1 MIVRPPRLTR
11 TDALFPYATLC
22 RSGQWKAAFMVRR
35 TAKGLRLHRELHGM
49 VGIWSLVIFMVVSFT
64 GVYLGFPQ
72 QTAAAINAVFPGR
85 DLRAAITQAR
95 VDPQR
100 GPAAMANTGR
110 ATGWESGGRDG

>member
-1 MIVRPPRLTR
+1 
-11 TDALFPYATLC
+11 
-22 RSGQWKAAFMVRR
+22 MVRR

-95 VDPQR
+95 VEPQR
-100 GPAAMANTGR
+100 GMAAMALDDAETGR
-110 ATGWESGGRDG
+110 ASCRKRVCQYGVDLGGRRIIKKKQHID